1 MNVEHLALQVT
12 DPVGMAQW
20 YVVNLGM
27 RIVRQDGK
35 PPYGHFLADGSGRV
49 VLEIYNNPKVPVP
62 DYWST
67 DPVIVHLAFATK
79 DIPAVRSRLVEAGA
93 TNEGEIQRTD
103 LGDEVLMLRDPW
115 GLPVQLVNRS
125 KPMS

>member
-20 YVVNLGM
+20 YVLNLGM
-27 RIVRQDGK
+27 RIVRRDGR

-49 VLEIYNNPKVPVP
+49 VLEIYNNPKAPVP
-62 DYWST
+62 DYFST
-67 DPVIVHLAFATK
+67 DPLIVHLAFTT
-79 DIPAVRSRLVEAGA
+79 DNIEGVRSRLVEAGA
-93 TNEGEIQRTD
+93 KDEGELQLTD

-115 GLPVQLVNRS
+115 GLPVQLVKRS